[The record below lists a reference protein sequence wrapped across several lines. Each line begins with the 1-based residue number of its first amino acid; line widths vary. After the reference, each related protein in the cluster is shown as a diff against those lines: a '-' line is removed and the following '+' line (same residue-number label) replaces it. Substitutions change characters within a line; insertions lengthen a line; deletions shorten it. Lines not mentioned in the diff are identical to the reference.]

1 MLQKQAL
8 DILKMGH
15 NVFLTGAA
23 GSGKTHTLRAYIN
36 WLRENNIDVA
46 ITASTGI
53 AATHLGGVT
62 VHSWSGLGIRDS
74 LTEQDIDALEEKQ
87 YLWKRY
93 ENTKVLIIDEISMLH
108 HFRFD
113 MLNRLAQA
121 FKRNKEPFGGM
132 QIILCGDF
140 FQLPPISRYGEQPAF
155 FAYQSEIWSNTDMNL
170 KVCYLSEQHR
180 QNDDQYLSLLNSIR
194 ANEIDEDSLIYLKDR
209 YNQEIDPEVFG
220 DIIPTKLY
228 SHNEDVDKINLK
240 ALGEIEGP
248 EELYLMDTKGRPALV
263 DPLIKSCLA
272 PMELRLKVGARVM
285 FVKNN
290 YEKGYANG
298 TLGVVARF
306 DTEHNPIVRLANGT
320 EIKAEQEAWSIE
332 EEGKLKAEIK
342 QIPLRLAWAIT
353 IHKSQGM
360 SLDAAEIDLSRS
372 FVAGMGYVA
381 LSRVKTLAGLK
392 LVGFNQQA
400 LQVHP
405 EIMGVDRMFKDKSEE
420 VLGELL
426 EIEEGMGAK
435 SLRELQNDFVR
446 KNASDKPIRR
456 GGGENGLVR
465 LSAHEQ
471 TKLFLLEEKP
481 LAEIAKL
488 RNIKEETVIDH
499 IEKLIDEGI
508 LDKEFIN
515 ISYLKDQAY
524 RDAKGRLKYSKIKD
538 AFKEAFKDLGGS
550 GGDKKKMK
558 SHSPLKYPLSP
569 VKNKLG
575 NSFSFK
581 DIRLARLFVMVGL

>member
-1 MLQKQAL
+1 MLQEQAL
-8 DILKMGH
+8 NILKMGH

-23 GSGKTHTLRAYIN
+23 GSGKTHTLRAYIA
-36 WLRENNIDVA
+36 WLRENNIGVA

-62 VHSWSGLGIRDS
+62 IHAWSGLGVRDV
-74 LTEQDIDALEEKQ
+74 LTEQDIDILEEKQ
-87 YLWKRY
+87 HLWKRY
-93 ENTKVLIIDEISMLH
+93 EQTKVLIIDEISMLH

-121 FKRNKEPFGGM
+121 FKRNTKPFGGM

-155 FAYQSEIWSNTDMNL
+155 FAYQSKIWNDAELNL
-170 KVCYLSEQHR
+170 KICYLSEQHR
-180 QNDDQYLSLLNSIR
+180 QNDDNYLSLLNTIR
-194 ANEIDEDSLIYLKDR
+194 ANEVDEDSLIYLKER
-209 YNQEIDPEVFG
+209 YNQEIDPDIFG

-240 ALGEIEGP
+240 ELSAIKVP
-248 EELYLMDTKGRPALV
+248 EEFYLMDTKGRPPLVEALV
-263 DPLIKSCLA
+263 KSCLA

-290 YEKGYANG
+290 YDKGYANG
-298 TLGVVARF
+298 TLGVISRF
-306 DTEHNPIVRLANGT
+306 DTEHNPIVKLADGT
-320 EIKAEQEAWSIE
+320 EIKAEQETWAVE
-332 EEGKLKAEIK
+332 EDGKIKAEIK

-381 LSRVKTLAGLK
+381 LSRVKSLAGLK

-405 EIMGVDRMFKDKSEE
+405 EIMGVDRMFKDKSDEAIT
-420 VLGELL
+420 ELL
-426 EIEEGMGAK
+426 EIEEGMGVK
-435 SLRELQNDFVR
+435 SLKELQDDFVR
-446 KNASDKPIRR
+446 KNASDKPIYKS
-456 GGGENGLVR
+456 GAENGAVR
-465 LSAHEQ
+465 LTAHEQ
-471 TKLFLLEEKP
+471 TKLLILEEKP
-481 LAEIAKL
+481 LAEIAQL

-499 IEKLIDEGI
+499 IEKLFDEGI
-508 LDKEFIN
+508 MNNELIS

-524 RDAKGRLKYSKIKD
+524 RDAKSRLKFSKIKD
-538 AFKEAFKDLGGS
+538 AFKDVYKDLSDKDGVPGKGG
-550 GGDKKKMK
+550 KK
-558 SHSPLKYPLSP
+558 SPLAYPLSP

-581 DIRLARLFVMVGL
+581 DIRLARLFLLAGM

>member
-23 GSGKTHTLRAYIN
+23 GSGKTHTLRAYIK

-62 VHSWSGLGIRDS
+62 IHSWSGLGVRDT

-87 YLWKRY
+87 HLWKRY
-93 ENTKVLIIDEISMLH
+93 ESTRVLIIDEISMLH

-121 FKRNKEPFGGM
+121 FKRNTEPFGGM
-132 QIILCGDF
+132 QIVLCGDF
-140 FQLPPISRYGEQPAF
+140 FQLPPISRMGEPPAF
-155 FAYQSEIWSNTDMNL
+155 FAYQSKIWNEMNL
-170 KVCYLSEQHR
+170 KICYLTEQHR
-180 QNDDQYLSLLNSIR
+180 QNDDQFLNLLNTIR
-194 ANEIDEDSLIYLKDR
+194 ANEVDEDSLIYLKER
-209 YNQEIDPEVFG
+209 YNQEIDPEIFG

-228 SHNEDVDKINLK
+228 SHNEDVDKINL
-240 ALGEIEGP
+240 GELMKIKEP
-248 EELYLMDTKGRPALV
+248 EEFYLMDTKGRPLLV
-263 DPLIKSCLA
+263 AGLTKSCLA
-272 PMELRLKVGARVM
+272 PMELRLKVNARVM

-298 TLGVVARF
+298 TLGVIARF
-306 DTEHNPIVRLANGT
+306 DTEHNPIVRLANGI
-320 EIKAEQEAWSIE
+320 EIKAEQETWSIE
-332 EEGKLKAEIK
+332 EDGKIKAEIK

-392 LVGFNQQA
+392 LVGFNHQA

-405 EIMGVDRMFKDKSEE
+405 EIMGVDRMFKDKSDE

-426 EIEEGMGAK
+426 EIEENMGAK
-435 SLRELQNDFVR
+435 SLKELQDDFVR

-499 IEKLIDEGI
+499 IEKLIDDGVLE
-508 LDKEFIN
+508 KELIN
-515 ISYLKDQAY
+515 ISYLKDHAY

-538 AFKEAFKDLGGS
+538 AFKEVFKDLNKEGGA
-550 GGDKKKMK
+550 K
-558 SHSPLKYPLSP
+558 SPQSPLKYPLSP

-581 DIRLARLFVMVGL
+581 DIRLARVFVVTGL